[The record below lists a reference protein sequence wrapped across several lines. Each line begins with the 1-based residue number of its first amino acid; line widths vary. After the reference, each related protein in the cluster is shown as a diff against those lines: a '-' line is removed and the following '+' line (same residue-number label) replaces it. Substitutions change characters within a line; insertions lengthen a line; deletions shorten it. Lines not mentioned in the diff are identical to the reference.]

1 MTIDT
6 QLENQYR
13 FDLDTFDDI
22 WVFGYGSLIYK
33 VDFDYFESAY
43 GYVHGFSRRFWQG
56 SHDHRGTPKHP
67 GRVLTLIPT
76 PEETCFGRAFRVDKS
91 VFEHL
96 DHREKNGY
104 LRELTTIELSDRT
117 VEGIVYIAN
126 RDNAAFL
133 GDAPIDEIGKQ
144 IAESRGPSGFNK
156 DYVFQLADALR
167 LHNQHDPH
175 VFSVEAAVKSAL
187 PS

>member
-1 MTIDT
+1 MSFDT
-6 QLENQYR
+6 QHINQQR
-13 FDLDTFDDI
+13 INLDGMDDI

-43 GYVHGFSRRFWQG
+43 GFIQGYCRRFWQG
-56 SHDHRGTPKHP
+56 SHDHRGTPENP
-67 GRVLTLIPT
+67 GRVLTLIASPDE
-76 PEETCFGRAFRVDKS
+76 PCFGRAFRVDKS

-104 LRELTTIELSDRT
+104 LRELTTIELPDRT

-133 GDAPIDEIGKQ
+133 GDAPIGEIGKQ

-156 DYVFQLADALR
+156 DYVFELADALR